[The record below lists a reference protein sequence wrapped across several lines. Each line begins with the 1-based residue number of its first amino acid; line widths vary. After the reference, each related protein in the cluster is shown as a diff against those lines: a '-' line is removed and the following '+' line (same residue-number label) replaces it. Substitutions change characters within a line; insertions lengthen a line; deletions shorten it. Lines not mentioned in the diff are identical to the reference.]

1 VRQEFSDLTRHAK
14 KRAQDAVVLVM
25 QLIDEDEERTAMLVA
40 VAMHFIDG
48 AAESVKDSYDDEITD
63 EAALA
68 SVLGMII
75 SAYGVAKVSAA
86 FKHLRERRA
95 EK

>member
-1 VRQEFSDLTRHAK
+1 MRQEFSDLTRHAK

-48 AAESVKDSYDDEITD
+48 AAESIKDSQDDKISD

-75 SAYGVAKVSAA
+75 SSYGVTKVTTA
-86 FKHLRERRA
+86 FKHLREGRV

>member
-1 VRQEFSDLTRHAK
+1 
-14 KRAQDAVVLVM
+14 
-25 QLIDEDEERTAMLVA
+25 
-40 VAMHFIDG
+40 MHFIDG